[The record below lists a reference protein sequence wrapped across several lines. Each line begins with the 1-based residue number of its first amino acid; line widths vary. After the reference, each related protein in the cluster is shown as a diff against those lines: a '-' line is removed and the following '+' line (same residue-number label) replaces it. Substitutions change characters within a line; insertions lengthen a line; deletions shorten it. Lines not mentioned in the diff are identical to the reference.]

1 MISWIE
7 LILLHVD
14 TNLEKLKIT
23 FLQFLGGLDKKMNV
37 AFQVMEL

>member
-7 LILLHVD
+7 LIFLHVD

-37 AFQVMEL
+37 AVQVMGL